1 MVQIWDLRM
10 AAEPGPKTSAA
21 VRERYGVC
29 AGISQ
34 GMEVSH
40 GGSIYI
46 YLHTCATYI
55 SFDHIV
61 SCLTMDLAGGN
72 ARPRMRLS
80 TQLFDE
86 MPPTNLCVA

>member
-1 MVQIWDLRM
+1 M
-10 AAEPGPKTSAA
+10 AAELGPKPSAS
-21 VRERYGVC
+21 VRERYGAF

-40 GGSIYI
+40 DGSIYL
-46 YLHTCATYI
+46 YLHALATYI
-55 SFDHIV
+55 SFVHIV

>member
-10 AAEPGPKTSAA
+10 GAEPGPKTSKLL
-21 VRERYGVC
+21 RQRHDYC
-29 AGISQ
+29 AGITQ
-34 GMEVSH
+34 GMEVIH

-46 YLHTCATYI
+46 YLHTWATYI
-55 SFDHIV
+55 SFVHIV